1 MTDAQEP
8 THSPDNGASD
18 SHRASRLF
26 GGGGRRFGG
35 GGRRPG
41 QYGRAVGPQ
50 GPSLSS
56 GAIVGIMGL
65 VVLLTAVPLDI
76 ADLLADPR
84 VGAVLHAGQPSVQ
97 ALGVGVRPAV
107 ALPTL

>member
-8 THSPDNGASD
+8 ILPPDNGAAK
-18 SHRASRLF
+18 SHGASRLF
-26 GGGGRRFGG
+26 GGVGRRFGG
-35 GGRRPG
+35 VGRRPG

-65 VVLLTAVPLDI
+65 VVLLTAVVGY
-76 ADLLADPR
+76 LA
-84 VGAVLHAGQPSVQ
+84 
-97 ALGVGVRPAV
+97 
-107 ALPTL
+107 TT